1 MYAVLDV
8 AALVQRDELEVEG
21 ELRVWWD
28 AGQLLASVGV
38 LCWHNDA
45 SLRTDT
51 HALDTDVPALDDIAV
66 TELELERLALG
77 VGYRSV
83 LALW

>member
-1 MYAVLDV
+1 MRRRR
-8 AALVQRDELEVEG
+8 LVQRDELEVEG
-21 ELRVWWD
+21 ELRIWWD
-28 AGQLLASVGV
+28 SGQLLASVGV

-45 SLRTDT
+45 SLSTDT

-66 TELELERLALG
+66 TKLELERLALG